1 LIVSRK
7 RPLPDRPRFTVRV
20 TLGGIAGTDAKQHY
34 AAFATF
40 RIDNGQTYDQE
51 LAVPAAFVAYR
62 VTMQCVENRPGPPNA
77 EREFA
82 KMVIDAI
89 PRDVWDAGIAAIA
102 ARDRHGQRTAQ
113 EIIERWRQGEYD
125 AAR

>member
-1 LIVSRK
+1 MRRK
-7 RPLPDRPRFTVRV
+7 RPLPARPRFTVRIV
-20 TLGGIAGTDAKQHY
+20 LGGIEGVGPKRHY
-34 AAFATF
+34 AALAEFYV
-40 RIDNGQTYDQE
+40 DNGQTYDQE
-51 LAVPAAFVAYR
+51 LSVPAAFVAYR

-77 EREFA
+77 ERAFA

-89 PRDVWDAGIAAIA
+89 PHDVWDAGIAAIA
-102 ARDRHGQRTAQ
+102 ARDPHGQRTAQ